1 MIQTKTIAMILL
13 IDITTVGAIGIGI
26 ATQSVKGQDGEVNP
40 STGNPHPPGEPTGN
54 PHQAPHCSGNPHGQ
68 PQGGFHGACHG
79 AQ

>member
-13 IDITTVGAIGIGI
+13 IGFTTVGTIGIGI
-26 ATQSVKGQDGEVNP
+26 ATQPVKGQGEVNP